1 MRNELIVEGLGNRLG
16 GGEGGRGAVVIR
28 SVCYRKGSNKRG
40 ALYVFIPPSLST
52 HTELCVIFCNIDS
65 NERPQ

>member
-16 GGEGGRGAVVIR
+16 GGEGGRGPVVIR

-40 ALYVFIPPSLST
+40 ALYVFIAPSLST
-52 HTELCVIFCNIDS
+52 HTEIYVIYWKDDS

>member
-1 MRNELIVEGLGNRLG
+1 MYRLGSTIWPRRKSCPNGNVRNELIAEGLGNRLG

-40 ALYVFIPPSLST
+40 LYMYLSP
-52 HTELCVIFCNIDS
+52 LL
-65 NERPQ
+65 